1 MKNKFA
7 QIIFLFILCFHVV
20 NVFACDCEKLLP
32 VLTKQEAE
40 KSDIIV
46 IATIQS
52 IQQDSLKC
60 SAKFKGITL
69 YKGLL
74 TQEFD
79 VTFDCRTSCAMPFI
93 VGQQWLFYLKN
104 NNEQQYTINYCD
116 RNRLK
121 PLSSENDEYTIYTQM
136 TWDEEIL
143 FLEKNFPK
151 KDFSTSEIIK
161 NAGNKK
167 VIDATR
173 PLEHATNREKIILVL
188 VSFAGMLIIYFIVKK
203 VLK

>member
-1 MKNKFA
+1 MKNK
-7 QIIFLFILCFHVV
+7 ISPFLLLCMLCLQTIQ
-20 NVFACDCEKLLP
+20 VFACDCGKLLP
-32 VLTKQEAE
+32 LLTKQEAE

-60 SAKFKGITL
+60 SAVCKGNTL
-69 YKGLL
+69 YKGLF
-74 TQEFD
+74 TQEFE

-93 VGQQWLFYLKN
+93 VGQQWLFYLKK
-104 NNEQQYTINYCD
+104 NNEQRYIINYCD

-136 TWDEEIL
+136 TWEEEIL

-151 KDFSTSEIIK
+151 KDFSTREVVK
-161 NAGNKK
+161 EADNKK

-188 VSFAGMLIIYFIVKK
+188 VSFVGMLIIYFIVKK